1 MAPSAS
7 ARGTLSE
14 AALDGAL
21 RGRVATLLVGSP
33 GEPAES
39 AWLAGT
45 APPTLVGV
53 SGLAADDLRDGTR
66 LRIGSAS
73 LELIAG
79 DPGPGAV
86 ALLIQGAPGGRPR
99 RAAVVAPGTIR
110 IGEPVT
116 IDAVPLPL
124 EDSLDLHSFRPE
136 ETADVVREY
145 LGLARAAGFREV
157 RIVHGRGRGV
167 QRETVRRVLGG
178 SAEVAGFA
186 DAPPE
191 RGGWGATVVRLADRP
206 RPPPT

>member
-1 MAPSAS
+1 V
-7 ARGTLSE
+7 T
-14 AALDGAL
+14 
-21 RGRVATLLVGSP
+21 
-33 GEPAES
+33 
-39 AWLAGT
+39 
-45 APPTLVGV
+45 
-53 SGLAADDLRDGTR
+53 
-66 LRIGSAS
+66 
-73 LELIAG
+73 
-79 DPGPGAV
+79 
-86 ALLIQGAPGGRPR
+86 
-99 RAAVVAPGTIR
+99 PGTIR